1 MKLKLPL
8 TILAMLALG
17 GAVIYLLVESGHD
30 HDDHDHAHA
39 DHAEHADP
47 HEDHDDHEDIVHI
60 PAGVLREFDLEL
72 GPVGPGVL
80 QEQVVL
86 PGEIQFNREHTAI
99 VTPRNDAT
107 VQAIAV
113 RLADRVQ
120 RGQVLARLENT
131 ATLRPVE
138 IAAPIDG
145 TIVTYDLT
153 PGRFVAAGTPLFTVA
168 DLSTVWA
175 DLRIYQRNLDQ
186 IHVGQPVRI
195 TGRHG
200 VAPFTGTITYIA
212 PTVDERTRTG
222 LARVVVDNTDGR
234 WKPGQFISGTVAIE
248 EHPVDLW
255 VPRTAL
261 ITFEDRTVVFVQ
273 AADGIEPRPVQ
284 VGHGDETGVQIL
296 GGLTAGEVVVLRNAI
311 SIKAE
316 LTKGAFGGHQH

>member
-1 MKLKLPL
+1 MKLKLSL
-8 TILAMLALG
+8 TILALLALG
-17 GAVIYLLVESGHD
+17 GAVIYLLVETGHD
-30 HDDHDHAHA
+30 HAHDDHDH
-39 DHAEHADP
+39 DHAEHGDT
-47 HEDHDDHEDIVHI
+47 HDDDDEHEDIVHI
-60 PAGVLREFDLEL
+60 AAEVLREFDLEL

-86 PGEIQFNREHTAI
+86 PGEIRFNREHTAI
-99 VTPRNDAT
+99 ITPRNDAT
-107 VQAIAV
+107 VTGIAV
-113 RLADRVQ
+113 RLADHVQ

-138 IAAPIDG
+138 LAAPIDG
-145 TIVTYDLT
+145 TIVSYDLT
-153 PGRFVAAGTPLFTVA
+153 PGQSVAAGTPLFTLA

-186 IHVGQPVRI
+186 IHVGQQVRI
-195 TGRHG
+195 TSRHG
-200 VAPFTGTITYIA
+200 IAPFTGTITYLA

-222 LARVVVDNTDGR
+222 LARVVVDNADGR

-255 VPRTAL
+255 LPRSAL
-261 ITFEDRTVVFVQ
+261 VNFEERTVVFVQ
-273 AADGIEPRPVQ
+273 DADGIEPRPVQ
-284 VGHGDETGVQIL
+284 VGHGDDTGVQIL
-296 GGLTAGEVVVLRNAI
+296 HGLTAGEIVVLRNAI